1 MHLQSVVTSEIL
13 RLESEAPADTR
24 EQEVGMLTRLCV
36 EAERK
41 GGEKEREAGEKEEL
55 SMK

>member
-13 RLESEAPADTR
+13 RLESEAPAETR
-24 EQEVGMLTRLCV
+24 EQEMGMLAGLCV

-41 GGEKEREAGEKEEL
+41 GEEKEREAGEKEEL